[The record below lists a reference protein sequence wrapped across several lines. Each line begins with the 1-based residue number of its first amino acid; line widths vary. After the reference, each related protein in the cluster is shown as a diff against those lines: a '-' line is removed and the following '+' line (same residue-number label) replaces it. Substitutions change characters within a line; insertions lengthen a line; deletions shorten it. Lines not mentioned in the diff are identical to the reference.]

1 MTLYELTG
9 DWLAMYEAADDPDID
24 FDAWF
29 DTIDGIDQA
38 IEDKADGYAMVIAEM
53 QNQAAGL
60 HQQIQRLDARRR
72 TLENR
77 IKAMKEHLAAAMEAT
92 GKTKF
97 RTQLFNF
104 GLQNNA
110 PTVVLDCDV
119 EDLPKQFI
127 KYAEPTADKKKI
139 AELLKNGVPFQYA
152 HLEQGRSLRIG

>member
-9 DWLAMYEAADDPDID
+9 DWLAMYEAADDPDIE

-60 HQQIQRLDARRR
+60 YQQIQRLDARKR
-72 TLENR
+72 TIENR

-97 RTQLFNF
+97 KTQLFSF
-104 GLQNNA
+104 GIQNNA

-119 EDLPKQFI
+119 EDLPKQFVR
-127 KYAEPTADKKKI
+127 YAEPTADKKKI

-152 HLEQGRSLRIG
+152 HLEQGRSLRIK